1 MRKRNGIVILMVLL
15 SSLMFNCFADSKSKA
30 NKDTKS
36 FRYDLECVNNGVKG
50 TYLIKVWSY
59 SKKKEVAA
67 EQCKKNAVHGI
78 IFKGFS
84 GINGCISQKP
94 LATNPGVEI
103 EYKEYFDLFFEENG
117 EYLKYVQVTAG
128 TQEFVKIGK
137 EYKVGVIVSVAKD
150 NLRKALEE
158 AGVIKKMGNIF

>member
-1 MRKRNGIVILMVLL
+1 MKKRNCIVILMVVL

-50 TYLIKVWSY
+50 TYLVKVWSY
-59 SKKKEVAA
+59 SKKKDVAT

-78 IFKGFS
+78 IFKGYS
-84 GINGCISQKP
+84 GTNGCISQRP
-94 LATNPGVEI
+94 LASNPGVEM
-103 EYKEYFDLFFEENG
+103 EYEEYFDLFFEDNG
-117 EYLKYVQVTAG
+117 EYLKYVHVTAG
-128 TQEFVKIGK
+128 SQEIIKIGK